1 MVSPYVVMHGVFVRD
16 VSSACKGMLYKNSDV
31 GLFEGHYMDEKKVV
45 RMVLFKPKVKSDYVT
60 N

>member
-1 MVSPYVVMHGVFVRD
+1 MHGVFVRD

-31 GLFEGHYMDEKKVV
+31 RLFEGHYMDEKKVV
-45 RMVLFKPKVKSDYVT
+45 RMLLFKPKVKSDYVT